1 MIADGN
7 TKFSSMIALWRWG
20 GGGSKSKHSFHL
32 SDPRCKKEKKI
43 TTRGVRGGEA
53 VLFLSSQQAFGSRLS
68 LCFSLSSTCL
78 HLPPPSC
85 HLFPGILKMKNPLS
99 KTGFGPQLCELNQ
112 GLLFSCISQ
121 KRLLFRLSFSILDAH
136 RISKV
141 LLKITPIGGLP
152 WTD

>member
-1 MIADGN
+1 MGGVVRVN
-7 TKFSSMIALWRWG
+7 TAFTFQILDA
-20 GGGSKSKHSFHL
+20 
-32 SDPRCKKEKKI
+32 KKKKKI

>member
-1 MIADGN
+1 MGGVVRVN
-7 TKFSSMIALWRWG
+7 TAFTFQILDA
-20 GGGSKSKHSFHL
+20 
-32 SDPRCKKEKKI
+32 KKKKKI

-121 KRLLFRLSFSILDAH
+121 KRLLFRLSFSTLDAH